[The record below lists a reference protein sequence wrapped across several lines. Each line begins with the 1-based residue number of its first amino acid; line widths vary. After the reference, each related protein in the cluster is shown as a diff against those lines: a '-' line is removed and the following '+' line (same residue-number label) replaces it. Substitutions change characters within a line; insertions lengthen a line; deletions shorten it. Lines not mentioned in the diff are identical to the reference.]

1 MLSICASCTPDT
13 LSKGD
18 ILVASSQPSF
28 LWTVRGERPTSFASA
43 SDCLAAGGSTV
54 QVVGVRQDGTP
65 ASKVEAQAWLEP
77 AQSATLVP
85 VLESETDAS
94 GQALSVRVGTQVAT
108 KACLWPGETAG
119 TVTVQVRSGVI
130 ETKRDV
136 VIKDRLLPVSATLAL
151 SVVPVTATSQ
161 LPEGGSQCGVPLR
174 PCVPGQLRT
183 ASVSISASPS
193 IGGEEI
199 PEQAVVIL
207 SVETGWFGDNGT
219 CNKTGPG
226 QTTLRLSQRA
236 ATALWCFGNAGGKA
250 TITGWSGTVTA
261 TKSLTVPALFAGLF
275 LTPSRTQV
283 SKDGEVTLSASVV
296 DCEGRGI
303 SNVPVL
309 FGTDTGTLRMPSTGS
324 LVRTQEDGVA
334 QVTATA
340 LMAGTVKPKAEIA
353 IAPSVNCST
362 SIEVLP

>member
-1 MLSICASCTPDT
+1 MD
-13 LSKGD
+13 
-18 ILVASSQPSF
+18 
-28 LWTVRGERPTSFASA
+28 SA
-43 SDCLAAGGSTV
+43 ADS
-54 QVVGVRQDGTP
+54 
-65 ASKVEAQAWLEP
+65 
-77 AQSATLVP
+77 
-85 VLESETDAS
+85 S
-94 GQALSVRVGTQVAT
+94 GQALSLRIGTQAAT

-119 TVTVQVRSGVI
+119 TATVQVRSGVVD
-130 ETKRDV
+130 TKKDV
-136 VIKDRLLPVSATLAL
+136 AIKDRLLPVSATLAL

-161 LPEGGSQCGVPLR
+161 LPDGGSQCGVPIR
-174 PCVPGQLRT
+174 PCVPGQMRT

-207 SVETGWFGDNGT
+207 SVDTGWLGDNGT
-219 CNKTGPG
+219 CNKSGAG

-250 TITGWSGTVTA
+250 SVTGWSGTVMA
-261 TKSLTVPALFAGLF
+261 TKSLSVPPLFSGLF

-283 SKDGEVTLSASVV
+283 AKDGEVTLSASVV

-340 LMAGTVKPKAEIA
+340 LLAGIVKPKAEIA